1 MRLSFSHLL
10 LITCIVATVSCK
22 TNFIPRSSH
31 SQNIPV
37 AEEVQGVD
45 SQIIYM
51 YKPFKDSLEKDM
63 KRVISISE
71 KEMIKGRPESLLTNF
86 LADLLLAEAKTEA
99 AKIADGVHPVISYFN
114 YGGIRTS
121 LPKGEITVG
130 KIFELMPFEN
140 ELVFIQLT
148 GTQVQEFLNHLA
160 EKNGESVGGVRYVIS
175 NGKAVDV
182 QIAGNEIVS
191 NKTYWLATNDY
202 VAEGGDGLEV
212 FTHRLKIVKPG
223 LKIRDV
229 ILHNL
234 EKSYKEGKTLTAKE
248 DGRVKNE

>member
-10 LITCIVATVSCK
+10 LITCIVAAVSCK

-37 AEEVQGVD
+37 TEEVQGVD

-86 LADLLLAEAKTEA
+86 LADLLLKESKAVA
-99 AKIADGVHPVISYFN
+99 ARSNGEVNPAISYFN

-148 GTQVQEFLNHLA
+148 GDQIQEFLNHLA
-160 EKNGESVGGVRYVIS
+160 EKGGESVGGMRYVIS
-175 NGKAVDV
+175 NGKAVDI
-182 QIAGNEIVS
+182 QIAGKKIVS
-191 NKTYWLATNDY
+191 KKTYWLATNDY
-202 VAEGGDGLEV
+202 VAEGGGGLEV
-212 FTHRLKIVKPG
+212 FTHRLKIIKPG

-229 ILHNL
+229 ILNNL